1 MTFMTIQCPFC
12 GNNIKIIMGGATS
25 FSIGG
30 GTAGAGISISL
41 PISKPV
47 TFSRY
52 DVDCKFCGRRYYY
65 YDIKFSSIT
74 NIVKINESVV
84 KWLKKENID
93 VADLPNIVV
102 GVVEPKGA
110 IFKEYSRRLR
120 RKFGKP
126 VSDRFLE
133 VIFEIKINNIKSR
146 KGVLHG
152 RIYEEVGVISYI
164 VFEYATWL

>member
-1 MTFMTIQCPFC
+1 
-12 GNNIKIIMGGATS
+12 MGSTTS

-30 GTAGAGISISL
+30 GTAGPGIPISL
-41 PISKPV
+41 PIHKPV
-47 TFSRY
+47 TFSFSRY

-65 YDIKFSSIT
+65 YDIKFPSIT
-74 NIVKINESVV
+74 NIVKVDKSVV
-84 KWLKKENID
+84 KWLKRENIN

-102 GVVEPKGA
+102 GVVEPKGS
-110 IFKEYSRRLR
+110 IFKEYSRRLK
-120 RKFGKP
+120 RKFGRP

-133 VIFEIKINNIKSR
+133 VIFEVKVDNIKSR

-152 RIYEEVGVISYI
+152 RIYEKETGVISYI